1 MAVDILQEKIR
12 KLKNPTVLELGLSLS
27 QIPTQFEKN
36 AAGIKDLFYYM
47 SKQVLDAYGEEVQIR
62 GICRDE
68 VNGNMI
74 GKLFPHIQPLL
85 VHRGVCIT
93 LDEEE

>member
-1 MAVDILQEKIR
+1 M
-12 KLKNPTVLELGLSLS
+12 
-27 QIPTQFEKN
+27 FEKN
-36 AAGIKDLFYYM
+36 AAGIKDLLYYM
-47 SKQVLDAYGEEVQIR
+47 SRQILDTYGEQVQIR
-62 GICRDE
+62 GLCRDE
-68 VNGNMI
+68 INGNMI